1 MIKKLRRT
9 KIEPQP
15 IAPPKQ
21 KISVVTGGA
30 GFIGSNLVSML
41 LERGDTVVVID
52 NESANTHDE
61 VYWNSNAI
69 NIKGDITDFKLLKNA
84 CTDANCIYHL
94 ASDISIQ
101 YSIENPT
108 KTYTNNLIGTLNVLE
123 VARVLGIKKVVF
135 SSTAA
140 IYGSTSEPCVETDRP
155 DPLNP
160 YSVSKLAGEN
170 LMKMYNDLYGIETV
184 SLRYFNVY
192 GPRQAY
198 KGQYAPVIGIF
209 QKQKNEGKPLTIVGD
224 GGQSRDFVHVAD
236 VAAANIFVSE
246 TNTIGVFNVGTG
258 VEYTINQIADLTNN
272 SAGRTTIPS
281 REGEARRSI
290 SDSSKLRNIGW
301 QPRISLEAWI
311 AKQ

>member
-41 LERGDTVVVID
+41 LEKGDMVVVID

-84 CTDANCIYHL
+84 CTDADCIYHL

-123 VARVLGIKKVVF
+123 VARVLDIKKVVF

-140 IYGSTSEPCVETDRP
+140 IYGSTSEPCIETDRP

-246 TNTIGVFNVGTG
+246 TNTVGVFNVGTG

-272 SAGRTTIPS
+272 SAGKTTIPS
-281 REGEARRSI
+281 REGEARRSV
-290 SDSSKLRNIGW
+290 SDSSKLKNIGW

>member
-9 KIEPQP
+9 KIEPKP
-15 IAPPKQ
+15 VEPPKP
-21 KISVVTGGA
+21 KLSVVTGGA
-30 GFIGSNLVSML
+30 GFIGSNLVERL
-41 LERGDTVVVID
+41 LERGDQVVVID

-61 VYWNSNAI
+61 VYWNPNAM
-69 NIKGDITDFKLLKNA
+69 NVKGDVTDFSLLKNA
-84 CTDANCIYHL
+84 CINADCIYHL
-94 ASDISIQ
+94 AADISIQ

-108 KTYTNNLIGTLNVLE
+108 ESYKNNVVGTLNVLE

-140 IYGSTSEPCVETDRP
+140 IYGSTSEPCIETDRP

-192 GPRQAY
+192 GPRQAH

-209 QKQKNEGKPLTIVGD
+209 QKQKFEGKPLTIIGD
-224 GGQSRDFVHVAD
+224 GNQTRDFIHVAD
-236 VAAANIFVSE
+236 VAHANMMVAEKDIV
-246 TNTIGVFNVGTG
+246 GVFNVGSGT
-258 VEYTINQIADLTNN
+258 EYSVNQIASLTNN
-272 SAGRTTIPS
+272 PHGTTTMPS

-290 SDSSKLRNIGW
+290 SDNSKLKNIGW
-301 QPRISLEAWI
+301 QPRIGLEAWI

>member
-9 KIEPQP
+9 KIEPKP
-15 IAPPKQ
+15 VEPPKP
-21 KISVVTGGA
+21 KLSVVTGGA
-30 GFIGSNLVSML
+30 GFIGSNLVERL
-41 LERGDTVVVID
+41 LERGDQVVVID

-61 VYWNSNAI
+61 VYWNPNAM
-69 NIKGDITDFKLLKNA
+69 NVKGDVTDFSLLKNA
-84 CTDANCIYHL
+84 CINADCIYHL
-94 ASDISIQ
+94 AADISIQ

-108 KTYTNNLIGTLNVLE
+108 ESYKNNVVGTLNVLE

-140 IYGSTSEPCVETDRP
+140 IYGSTSEPCIETDRP

-160 YSVSKLAGEN
+160 YSVAKLAGEN

-192 GPRQAY
+192 GPRQAH

-209 QKQKNEGKPLTIVGD
+209 QKQKFEGKPLTIIGD
-224 GGQSRDFVHVAD
+224 GNQTRDFIHVAD
-236 VAAANIFVSE
+236 VAHANMMVAEKDIV
-246 TNTIGVFNVGTG
+246 GVFNVGSGT
-258 VEYTINQIADLTNN
+258 EYSVNQIASLTNN
-272 SAGRTTIPS
+272 PHGTTTMPS

-290 SDSSKLRNIGW
+290 SDNSKLKNIGW
-301 QPRISLEAWI
+301 QPRIGLEAWI

>member
-21 KISVVTGGA
+21 RISVVTGGA

-41 LERGDTVVVID
+41 LERGDMVVVID

-84 CTDANCIYHL
+84 CTDADCIYHL

-236 VAAANIFVSE
+236 VASANILVSE
-246 TNTIGVFNVGTG
+246 TNTVGVFNVGTG
-258 VEYTINQIADLTNN
+258 IEYTINQIADLTNN

-281 REGEARRSI
+281 REGEARRSV